1 MLLESTNLQGLILIV
16 DDEPANLNVLS
27 EVLIAEGYDVA
38 IANSGERAITIVDR
52 QLPDLILLDIH
63 MPDMDG
69 FTVCQKLKENQITS
83 AIPVIF
89 MTALNDIDSKVKGFE
104 LGAVDYITKPFNVR
118 ELLAR
123 IKNHLQLTRVTQNL
137 EKVKEQLS
145 LVLKGSNDGWW
156 DLDLL
161 QNQAY
166 NSPRWWDMLGYADG
180 EIASSFENWQ
190 TLMHP
195 EDRDR
200 VNAKMI
206 TTESNSQQHLLEF
219 EYRLLHKQGHYVP
232 IYARAL
238 LQRDATGQAIRISG
252 TNSDLTAWKQK
263 ESELQQALTT
273 VHELNLELENRV
285 AERTQTLQ
293 RLMAAIE
300 ASIDGI
306 AVVNE
311 DGKYIYI
318 NAAHLELFGYQH
330 PSELIGE
337 TWRVFY
343 YPDEVQ
349 RIEQEIF
356 PIIGETQKWRGEA
369 IAKRRDGSTF
379 VEELSLTMVQGVGLI
394 CVCRDVTDRK
404 EMENGIRQSLAKE
417 KELSQLRSNFI
428 STASHEFRTPLTIIS
443 SSSSILESYSD
454 RLTEDK
460 KNSHLQRIQS
470 SVNHMVNLL
479 DDVLT
484 VNRAE
489 VNKLDFNPE
498 IVDLVTFCH
507 NIVEEIQLSTKE
519 HSISF
524 FAVPNNFDETDLKAL
539 NIRCDVKLMRQIIT
553 NLLSN
558 AIKYTPDGGM
568 IYLWLMQQDNN
579 AVLKVQDHGI
589 GIPIDDQT
597 KLFDSFYRAGN
608 VGNISGTGLGLA
620 IVKKCVDLHNGVIGV
635 ESKPN
640 DGTTFTV
647 IIPKSPKISNTPK
660 LAHQMLIN

>member
-1 MLLESTNLQGLILIV
+1 MNLQGLILIV

-27 EVLIAEGYDVA
+27 EVLIAEGYDLA
-38 IANSGERAITIVDR
+38 IANSGERAITIVNR

-69 FTVCQKLKENQITS
+69 FTVCQKLKKDQKTS

-89 MTALNDIDSKVKGFE
+89 MTALNDIESKVKGFE
-104 LGAVDYITKPFNVR
+104 MGAVDYITKPFNVR

-123 IKNHLQLTRVTQNL
+123 IKNHLQLTKVTQNL

-166 NSPRWWDMLGYADG
+166 NSTRWWDMLGYIDG
-180 EIASSFENWQ
+180 EIESSFENWQ
-190 TLMHP
+190 KLIHP
-195 EDRDR
+195 DDRDR

-219 EYRLLHKQGHYVP
+219 EYRLLHKHGHYVP
-232 IYARAL
+232 IYARSL
-238 LQRDATGQAIRISG
+238 LQRDDTGKAIRISG
-252 TNSDLTAWKQK
+252 TNTDLTAWKQK
-263 ESELQQALTT
+263 ESELQQALKT

-293 RLMAAIE
+293 RLIAAIE

-337 TWRVFY
+337 TWKVFY

-349 RIEQEIF
+349 RIEQEVF

-443 SSSSILESYSD
+443 SSSSILENYSD

-460 KNSHLQRIQS
+460 KNNHLQRIQS
-470 SVNHMVNLL
+470 SVSHMVNLL

-498 IVDLVTFCH
+498 IVELVTFCQ
-507 NIVEEIQLSTKE
+507 NISEEIQLSTKE

-524 FAVPNNFDETDLKAL
+524 FAVPNNLDDTDLTTL

-597 KLFDSFYRAGN
+597 KLFDSFYRARN

-640 DGTTFTV
+640 EGTTFTV
-647 IIPKSPKISNTPK
+647 IIPKSPNISNMPK

>member
-1 MLLESTNLQGLILIV
+1 MLIEPMSLQGLILIV

-38 IANSGERAITIVDR
+38 IANNGERAITIVNR

-69 FTVCQKLKENQITS
+69 FAVCQTLKASPKTS
-83 AIPVIF
+83 AIPIIF
-89 MTALNDIDSKVKGFE
+89 MTALNDIESKVKGFE
-104 LGAVDYITKPFNVR
+104 LGALDYITKPFNVR

-161 QNQAY
+161 KNQAY
-166 NSPRWWDMLGYADG
+166 NSPRWWDILGYTDG
-180 EIASSFENWQ
+180 EIESSFENWQ
-190 TLMHP
+190 KLIHP
-195 EDRDR
+195 DDRDR

-206 TTESNSQQHLLEF
+206 TTESDSQQHRLEF

-238 LQRDATGQAIRISG
+238 LQRDDTGKAIRISG
-252 TNSDLTAWKQK
+252 TNTDLTAWKQK
-263 ESELQQALTT
+263 ESELQQALKT

-293 RLMAAIE
+293 RLIAAIE

-311 DGKYIYI
+311 EGKYIYI

-337 TWRVFY
+337 TWKVFY

-356 PIIGETQKWRGEA
+356 PIISETQKWRGDA

-379 VEELSLTMVQGVGLI
+379 FEELSLTMVQGVGLI
-394 CVCRDVTDRK
+394 CVCRDATDRK

-443 SSSSILESYSD
+443 SSSSILENYSD

-460 KNSHLQRIQS
+460 KNNHLQRIQS

-498 IVDLVTFCH
+498 IVDLVTFCQ

-524 FAVPNNFDETDLKAL
+524 FAVSNNLDETDLKIL
-539 NIRCDVKLMRQIIT
+539 NIRCDIKLMRQIIT

-589 GIPIDDQT
+589 GIPIDDQM
-597 KLFDSFYRAGN
+597 KLFDSFYRARN

-620 IVKKCVDLHNGVIGV
+620 IVKKCVDLHNGAIEI
-635 ESKPN
+635 ESEIN
-640 DGTTFTV
+640 QGTTFTV
-647 IIPKSPKISNTPK
+647 IIPKSPSIANNPK
-660 LAHQMLIN
+660 LVHQMLIN

>member
-1 MLLESTNLQGLILIV
+1 MLIESISLQGLILIV

-38 IANSGERAITIVDR
+38 IANSGERAITIVNR

-69 FTVCQKLKENQITS
+69 FTVCQKLKENQKTS
-83 AIPVIF
+83 PIPVIF

-104 LGAVDYITKPFNVR
+104 LGALDYITKPFNVR

-156 DLDLL
+156 DFDLL
-161 QNQAY
+161 QNRAY
-166 NSPRWWDMLGYADG
+166 NSPRWWDMLGYTDR
-180 EIASSFENWQ
+180 EIESSFENWQ
-190 TLMHP
+190 KLIHP

-206 TTESNSQQHLLEF
+206 TTESNNQQHLLEF

-238 LQRDATGQAIRISG
+238 LQRDDTGKAIRISG

-263 ESELQQALTT
+263 ESELQQALKT

-293 RLMAAIE
+293 RLIAAIE

-311 DGKYIYI
+311 EGKYIYI
-318 NAAHLELFGYQH
+318 NAAHLDLFGYQH
-330 PSELIGE
+330 PSELIGA
-337 TWRVFY
+337 TWKVFY

-349 RIEQEIF
+349 RIEQEVF

-394 CVCRDVTDRK
+394 CVCRDGTARK

-443 SSSSILESYSD
+443 SSSSILENYSD

-460 KNSHLQRIQS
+460 KNNHLQRIQS

-498 IVDLVTFCH
+498 IVDLVTFCQ
-507 NIVEEIQLSTKE
+507 NITEEIQLSTKE
-519 HSISF
+519 HNISF
-524 FAVPNNFDETDLKAL
+524 FAISNNLDETDLTTL

-579 AVLKVQDHGI
+579 AILKVQDHGI

-597 KLFDSFYRAGN
+597 KLFDSFYRARN

-620 IVKKCVDLHNGVIGV
+620 IVKKCVDLHGGVIGV
-635 ESKPN
+635 ESTIN
-640 DGTTFTV
+640 QGTTFTV
-647 IIPKSPKISNTPK
+647 IIPKSPNISNSPK
-660 LAHQMLIN
+660 LVHEMFIN

>member
-1 MLLESTNLQGLILIV
+1 MLLESMNLQGLILIV

-27 EVLIAEGYDVA
+27 EVLIAEGYDLA
-38 IANSGERAITIVDR
+38 IANSGERAITIVNR

-69 FTVCQKLKENQITS
+69 FTVCQKLKKDQKTS

-89 MTALNDIDSKVKGFE
+89 MTALNDIESKVKGFE
-104 LGAVDYITKPFNVR
+104 MGAVDYITKPFNVR

-123 IKNHLQLTRVTQNL
+123 IKNHLQLTKVTQNL

-166 NSPRWWDMLGYADG
+166 NSTRWWDMLGYIDG
-180 EIASSFENWQ
+180 EIESSFENWQ
-190 TLMHP
+190 KLIHP
-195 EDRDR
+195 DDRDR

-206 TTESNSQQHLLEF
+206 TTESNNQQHLLEF

-238 LQRDATGQAIRISG
+238 LQRDDTGKAIRISG

-263 ESELQQALTT
+263 ESELQQALKT

-293 RLMAAIE
+293 RLIAAIE

-337 TWRVFY
+337 TWKVFY

-349 RIEQEIF
+349 RIEQEVF

-394 CVCRDVTDRK
+394 CVCRDGTERK

-443 SSSSILESYSD
+443 SSSSILENYSD

-460 KNSHLQRIQS
+460 KNNHLQRIQS
-470 SVNHMVNLL
+470 SVSHMVNLL

-498 IVDLVTFCH
+498 IVELVAFCQ
-507 NIVEEIQLSTKE
+507 NISEEIQLSTKE

-524 FAVPNNFDETDLKAL
+524 FAVPNNLDDTDLTTL

-568 IYLWLMQQDNN
+568 IYLWLMQQHNN

-597 KLFDSFYRAGN
+597 KLFDSFYRARN

-635 ESKPN
+635 ESAIN
-640 DGTTFTV
+640 EGTTFTV
-647 IIPKSPKISNTPK
+647 IIPKSPNIPNSPK
-660 LAHQMLIN
+660 LVHEMLIN